1 MKNGVS
7 AKICI
12 EKIYII
18 LLHPIEVLFIPGH

>member
-12 EKIYII
+12 ENIYII
-18 LLHPIEVLFIPGH
+18 LLRSIEVLFIPGH